1 MTESTARACI
11 GYLLFTTSVFTL
23 PVQGSTPD
31 EKWHHN
37 VQNVIGRVAQVVSS
51 DQVQLLLPDGE
62 FIWVKMAGIKM
73 PAGHDA
79 FAANSRAWLASQIN
93 QQLVSADCVSIGK
106 AIDSQPDGLH
116 SRNIPV
122 VECMVYP
129 DDRDINYIS
138 LYLGYA
144 EYEQCSIKG
153 HNHESYRLAEIHARE
168 NGLGIWTAG
177 VKD

>member
-1 MTESTARACI
+1 MGSEMCI
-11 GYLLFTTSVFTL
+11 RDRFTTSVFTL

-129 DDRDINYIS
+129 DCLLYTSPSPRDRTRS
-138 LYLGYA
+138 RMPSSA
-144 EYEQCSIKG
+144 
-153 HNHESYRLAEIHARE
+153 
-168 NGLGIWTAG
+168 
-177 VKD
+177 